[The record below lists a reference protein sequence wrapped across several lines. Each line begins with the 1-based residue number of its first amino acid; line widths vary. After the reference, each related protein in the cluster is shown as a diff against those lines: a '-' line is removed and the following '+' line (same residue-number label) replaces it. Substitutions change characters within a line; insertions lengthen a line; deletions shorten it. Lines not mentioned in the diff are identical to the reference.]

1 MKPESPQGYKDKK
14 KKTFT
19 GHMKTGTRHQPVQGV
34 YEISSLP
41 SGTSK
46 ATFVLRG
53 EKTANFAKVMIE
65 YEKGKHQTNKTYV
78 RLFLLRWHG
87 FGDQCRR
94 G

>member
-65 YEKGKHQTNKTYV
+65 YEKGKHNNQENLEKKHMLA
-78 RLFLLRWHG
+78 LF
-87 FGDQCRR
+87 F
-94 G
+94 